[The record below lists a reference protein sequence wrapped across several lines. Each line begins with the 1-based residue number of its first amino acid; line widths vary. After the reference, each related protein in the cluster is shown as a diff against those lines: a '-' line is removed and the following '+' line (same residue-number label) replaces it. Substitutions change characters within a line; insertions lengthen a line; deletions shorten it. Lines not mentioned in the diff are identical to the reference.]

1 MPTSACACAAM
12 STSMTNRRIVQRVG
26 RLLSNEIIYFDI
38 FIVVSVKDF
47 RLPITS

>member
-1 MPTSACACAAM
+1 MPTFTFACAA
-12 STSMTNRRIVQRVG
+12 MTNRRIVQQVG
-26 RLLSNEIIYFDI
+26 RLLSNEKKYIYFDI